1 MKHSTE
7 TANNAV
13 NGDNL
18 RSNTFGRIEKALYGL
33 VCCLSC
39 MVILAASGGCDI
51 GTPYAGGG
59 ISNLLQSAPALE
71 EFDENNNYIPYK
83 QTGEMNIPRYLHG
96 GMTHSGGLAYVFG
109 GSDERGLSALDSVE
123 FYDQSTLDEDSPV
136 VESETGVWI
145 DTDIEGNPIAMIEGP
160 RILHTV
166 TELTNGEFIIIGGTD
181 NMSQGAPKA
190 QAEKFDPN
198 TRQSTPIE
206 DPMELPRFRHKVT
219 RLPNGELL
227 ITGGQIQVDVV
238 IAIPGQGGQGGGPID
253 QQEPRFPSTNIVEV
267 FSPNSNEFD
276 ILMSRSSAA
285 GEATMAGA
293 RGRSGH
299 AVARLAGID
308 KIYQGGD
315 DIYLLAGGM
324 ETLSAVSGFAPGD
337 KFPGAVGRGEAD
349 GKTSIEVYDPGVGA
363 FILIS
368 SVKLNTPRINTPYA
382 VNLGQFNDWTP
393 DGVQGM
399 GNAILITHGNS
410 DGTCPETPLL
420 DQVFIAYFQAGG
432 GPAGGL
438 RFFEAKDDQYLTQI
452 QHMEY
457 SAGAPL
463 RGDQVARCGTNPVA
477 MPRKVDDAM
486 YPETERQA
494 WVFSL
499 AGSDIFNTPNGCVE
513 NLSSSAMLA
522 GCVFDPFFNVGL
534 ALGANGSPTDLGS
547 QRRRTGLGGHL
558 GIVGAWFTIDSAVG
572 RTVLDPL
579 ADPQLEVFV
588 GTMDF
593 WGSSPPTRWAQNRG
607 RERTYVTCLKIG
619 GVNGIVGDYDDRIL
633 LAGGGRSYA
642 AAGGEPASPSAEI
655 FLPPGVSQ
663 FNNED

>member
-18 RSNTFGRIEKALYGL
+18 RSNKSGRIEKALYGL

-39 MVILAASGGCDI
+39 IVILAASGGCDL
-51 GTPYAGGG
+51 GTPQAGGG

-71 EFDENNNYIPYK
+71 EFDENNNYVPYK
-83 QTGEMNIPRYLHG
+83 QTGEMNMPRYLHA
-96 GMTHSGGLAYVFG
+96 GMTHSGGLAFVFG
-109 GSDERGLSALDSVE
+109 GSDERGLSALDSIE

-145 DTDIEGNPIAMIEGP
+145 DTDIEGNPIAMIEGA

-181 NMSQGAPKA
+181 NMSQGIPKSL
-190 QAEKFDPN
+190 AEKFDPN
-198 TRQSTPIE
+198 TRQSTAIE

-227 ITGGQIQVDVV
+227 VTGGQIQVDVTIEV
-238 IAIPGQGGQGGGPID
+238 PGQGQQGGGVVD
-253 QQEPRFPSTNIVEV
+253 QQEPRFPSTNVVEV

-285 GEATMAGA
+285 VPATLAGA
-293 RGRSGH
+293 RGRAGH
-299 AVARLAGID
+299 AVCRIAGID
-308 KIYQGGD
+308 LTYQGGD
-315 DIYLLAGGM
+315 DLYILAGGM
-324 ETLSAVSGFAPGD
+324 ETLSAVSGFAPGE

-349 GKTSIEVYDPGVGA
+349 GKTSIEVYDPGLGA

-368 SVKLNTPRINTPYA
+368 SVKLNTPRVNTPYA
-382 VNLGQFNDWTP
+382 VNLGQFNDFTP
-393 DGVQGM
+393 DGVRGM
-399 GNAILITHGNS
+399 GNAILVTHGNS

-432 GPAGGL
+432 GPANGL
-438 RFFEAKDDQYLTQI
+438 RFFEAKDEQYLTQI

-457 SAGAPL
+457 PGLEAPA
-463 RGDQVARCGTNPVA
+463 RGEQVARAGTNPVA
-477 MPRKVDDAM
+477 MPRKIEDAIH
-486 YPETERQA
+486 PLTEKQA

-499 AGSDIFNTPNGCVE
+499 AGADIFNTPNGCAE

-534 ALGANGSPTDLGS
+534 ALTNNANPTDLG
-547 QRRRTGLGGHL
+547 RERDRTGQVNYL
-558 GIVGAWFTIDSAVG
+558 GIIGAWFTIDSDVARSMDSWG
-572 RTVLDPL
+572 TS
-579 ADPQLEVFV
+579 PQ
-588 GTMDF
+588 
-593 WGSSPPTRWAQNRG
+593 TRWPENRG
-607 RERTYVTCLKIG
+607 FARTYVTCLKVG
-619 GVNGIVGDYDDRIL
+619 GVNGILGDYDDRIL
-633 LAGGGRSYA
+633 LAGGGRSYG
-642 AAGGEPASPSAEI
+642 AAGGEPTSPSAEI
-655 FLPPGVSQ
+655 FLPPGVSDY
-663 FNNED
+663 NEE

>member
-59 ISNLLQSAPALE
+59 IAGLLQSAPALD

-109 GSDERGLSALDSVE
+109 GSDERGLSALDSIE

-145 DTDIEGNPIAMIEGP
+145 DTDIEGNPIAMIEGS

-181 NMSQGAPKA
+181 NMGQATPKA

-198 TRQSTPIE
+198 TRQSTPIVE
-206 DPMELPRFRHKVT
+206 PMQRPRFRHKVT

-227 ITGGQIQVDVV
+227 ITGGQIQVDVT
-238 IAIPGQGGQGGGPID
+238 IAVPGGGGQGGGVVD

-285 GEATMAGA
+285 GAATMAGA

-299 AVARLAGID
+299 AVARIAGID
-308 KIYQGGD
+308 QIYQGGD

-324 ETLSAVSGFAPGD
+324 ETLSAASGFAPGD

-349 GKTSIEVYDPGVGA
+349 GKTSIEVYDPGLGA

-368 SVKLNTPRINTPYA
+368 SVKLNTPRVNTPYA
-382 VNLGQFNDWTP
+382 VNLGQFNDYTP

-410 DGTCPETPLL
+410 DGNCPETPLL
-420 DQVFIAYFQAGG
+420 DQVFIAYFQPGG
-432 GPAGGL
+432 GPANGL

-457 SAGAPL
+457 SAGPPL

-477 MPRKVDDAM
+477 MPRKVDDAIH
-486 YPETERQA
+486 PLTEKQA
-494 WVFSL
+494 RIFSL
-499 AGSDIFNTPNGCVE
+499 AGSDIFVTPTGCAE
-513 NLSSSAMLA
+513 NLSSNAMLA

-534 ALGANGSPTDLGS
+534 ALTNNGSPTDLG
-547 QRRRTGLGGHL
+547 RERDRTGQVNYLGL
-558 GIVGAWFTIDSAVG
+558 VGAWFTIDSAVG

-579 ADPQLEVFV
+579 TENFV

-593 WGSSPPTRWAQNRG
+593 WGNSPPTRWAQNRG

-633 LAGGGRSYA
+633 LAGGGRSYG
-642 AAGGEPASPSAEI
+642 AAGGEPTSPSAEI
-655 FLPPGVSQ
+655 FLPPGVSE
-663 FNNED
+663 FNDD